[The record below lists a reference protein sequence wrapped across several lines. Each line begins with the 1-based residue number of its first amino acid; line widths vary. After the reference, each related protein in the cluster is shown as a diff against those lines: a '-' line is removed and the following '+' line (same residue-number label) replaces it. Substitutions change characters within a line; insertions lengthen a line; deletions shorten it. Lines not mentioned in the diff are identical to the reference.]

1 MMTKL
6 TRYVLLSF
14 LFSGCVHAEAVEI
27 IGSIKLPIISTNQ
40 GLSDQSTTKSIA
52 LLNIKLSKKA
62 KQIIHNRVEQVRK
75 DSPQLLFAPTLPKQ
89 VQLGMNNVPVMDQGS
104 HGTCAT
110 FANTAAIDAV
120 LNKGDYISQL
130 CQLELGRYLENR
142 TYTWSGWN
150 GSWGPVVLN
159 QMSLF
164 GVVSKANQQTMSCA
178 GLTEYPMGGNDPME
192 EIDLSD
198 FHQMSD
204 PMPDNQVAWTALL
217 EPNQAV
223 FDQPDMNTLIN
234 EVKKSLNAGD
244 RLTFGVLLVDFNQGM
259 VGAVGRTHANNDS
272 WILTPEIA
280 ADINEQTQFAGHE
293 MIITGY
299 DDNAFATDNKGRK
312 YIGLFTLRNSWGTDT
327 GYNGE
332 FYMSYTYFKAL
343 GLELQRIRHL
353 KSTN

>member
-1 MMTKL
+1 MMNKL
-6 TRYVLLSF
+6 TRYFLLGI
-14 LFSGCVHAEAVEI
+14 LVSGYVHAKTVEI
-27 IGSIKLPIISTNQ
+27 IGSIKLPIISSNQ
-40 GLSDQSTTKSIA
+40 GISDQFSTKSIA
-52 LLNIKLSKKA
+52 LLNIKLSKNA
-62 KQIIHNRVEQVRK
+62 KQAIHNHVEQARRDTPLV
-75 DSPQLLFAPTLPKQ
+75 LFGSTLPTQ
-89 VQLGMNNVPVMDQGS
+89 VQLGMNDVPVMDQGS

-110 FANTAAIDAV
+110 FANTAAVDAA

-142 TYTWSGWN
+142 TYAWSGWN

-192 EIDLSD
+192 EMDLSD
-198 FHQMSD
+198 FHHMSE

-223 FDQPDMNTLIN
+223 FDQPDMNMLVN

-272 WILTPEIA
+272 WVLTPEIA
-280 ADINEQTQFAGHE
+280 ADINEQTTFAGHE

-312 YIGLFTLRNSWGTDT
+312 YIGLFTLRNSWGKGT
-327 GYNGE
+327 GDHGE

-343 GLELQRIRHL
+343 ALELQRIRHL